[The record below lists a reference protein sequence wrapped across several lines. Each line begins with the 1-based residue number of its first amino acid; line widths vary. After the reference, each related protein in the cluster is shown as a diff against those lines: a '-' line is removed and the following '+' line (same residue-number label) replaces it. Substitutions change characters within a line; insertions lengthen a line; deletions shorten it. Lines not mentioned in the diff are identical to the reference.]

1 MSWILIPALALVAWL
16 VFTFNKLVRIRNQS
30 RNAWADIDVQ
40 LKRRYDLIP
49 NLVET
54 IKGYAGHEKET
65 FEAVVEA
72 RNRAMAAQGPAQKG
86 PAEGQLGQALGSLFA
101 LAESYPEL
109 RAVDNFLQL
118 QGTLSEIEE
127 ALQNARRYYNA
138 VVRDLNTAIEQF
150 PSNLVAG
157 LFGFTP
163 ADFFVLRQ
171 PSGRLPASIWTQSE
185 RHDSTSTPSPGT
197 FIHCP
202 HFPGQPLDPP
212 TTPGSFLGSREFS
225 RRHPRFSRRGTGGDR
240 NHSNPVRG
248 LLEWALPVHPRS
260 VCHPARFQLQ
270 ASI

>member
-1 MSWILIPALALVAWL
+1 MFWILILVLGLVAWL

-54 IKGYAGHEKET
+54 IKGYAEHEKET

-109 RAVDNFLQL
+109 RAVDSFLQL
-118 QGTLSEIEE
+118 QETLSEIEE

-163 ADFFVLRQ
+163 ADFFRIGAAEREAPRVDLD
-171 PSGRLPASIWTQSE
+171 SE
-185 RHDSTSTPSPGT
+185 
-197 FIHCP
+197 
-202 HFPGQPLDPP
+202 
-212 TTPGSFLGSREFS
+212 
-225 RRHPRFSRRGTGGDR
+225 
-240 NHSNPVRG
+240 
-248 LLEWALPVHPRS
+248 
-260 VCHPARFQLQ
+260 
-270 ASI
+270 

>member
-1 MSWILIPALALVAWL
+1 MFWILIPALGLIVWL
-16 VFTFNKLVRIRNQS
+16 VFTFNKLVRTRNQS

-54 IKGYAGHEKET
+54 VKGYAGHEKET

-72 RNRAMAAQGPAQKG
+72 RNRAMVAQGPAQKG

-101 LAESYPEL
+101 LAEGYPEL
-109 RAVDNFLQL
+109 RAADNFLQL

-157 LFGFTP
+157 LFGFTLG
-163 ADFFVLRQ
+163 DFFKIEAVERVAPRVDLK
-171 PSGRLPASIWTQSE
+171 AATQ
-185 RHDSTSTPSPGT
+185 
-197 FIHCP
+197 
-202 HFPGQPLDPP
+202 
-212 TTPGSFLGSREFS
+212 
-225 RRHPRFSRRGTGGDR
+225 
-240 NHSNPVRG
+240 
-248 LLEWALPVHPRS
+248 
-260 VCHPARFQLQ
+260 
-270 ASI
+270 

>member
-1 MSWILIPALALVAWL
+1 MSWVLILAGVLVAWL
-16 VFTFNKLVRIRNQS
+16 VFTFNKLVRFRNQS

-86 PAEGQLGQALGSLFA
+86 PAESQLGQALGSLFA

-138 VVRDLNTAIEQF
+138 VVRDFNTAIEQV
-150 PSNLVAG
+150 PTNLVAG
-157 LFGFTP
+157 LFGFTL
-163 ADFFVLRQ
+163 ADFFKIEAAERVAPRVDLD
-171 PSGRLPASIWTQSE
+171 SE
-185 RHDSTSTPSPGT
+185 
-197 FIHCP
+197 
-202 HFPGQPLDPP
+202 
-212 TTPGSFLGSREFS
+212 
-225 RRHPRFSRRGTGGDR
+225 
-240 NHSNPVRG
+240 
-248 LLEWALPVHPRS
+248 
-260 VCHPARFQLQ
+260 
-270 ASI
+270 

>member
-1 MSWILIPALALVAWL
+1 MFWILILALGLVAWL
-16 VFTFNKLVRIRNQS
+16 VFTFNKFVRFRNQS

-118 QGTLSEIEE
+118 QETLSEIEE

-138 VVRDLNTAIEQF
+138 VVRDLNTAIEQV

-157 LFGFTP
+157 LFGFTL
-163 ADFFVLRQ
+163 ADYFKIEAAEREAPRIDLD
-171 PSGRLPASIWTQSE
+171 SE
-185 RHDSTSTPSPGT
+185 
-197 FIHCP
+197 
-202 HFPGQPLDPP
+202 
-212 TTPGSFLGSREFS
+212 
-225 RRHPRFSRRGTGGDR
+225 
-240 NHSNPVRG
+240 
-248 LLEWALPVHPRS
+248 
-260 VCHPARFQLQ
+260 
-270 ASI
+270 